1 MAKYLID
8 YECSLYF
15 TEYIEADS
23 REEACCIANKLHAA
37 PGEYDATYGVHKN
50 SEYGDRMIEGFARF
64 PIEPENIDLLDVEEV
79 HESTEVTLTAED
91 IRHYLKED

>member
-23 REEACCIANKLHAA
+23 YDEACCIANKLLAA
-37 PGEYDATYGVHKN
+37 PAEYGATYGVRT
-50 SEYGDRMIEGFARF
+50 SEYDDRMIEGFAHF
-64 PIEPENIDLLDVEEV
+64 PISPENIDLLDVEEV
-79 HESTEVTLTAED
+79 PESTEVTLTAED
-91 IRHYLKED
+91 IKHYLKED

>member
-8 YECSLYF
+8 YVCPLYF

-23 REEACCIANKLHAA
+23 REEACRIANKLLAA
-37 PGEYDATYGVHKN
+37 PVEYDATCGVHN
-50 SEYGDRMIEGFARF
+50 SEYDNRMIEGFAHF

-79 HESTEVTLTAED
+79 PEDTEITLTAKD
-91 IRHYLKED
+91 IKHYLKED